1 MTSLNRPSQ
10 PVPSSAPSLSLSP
23 SPSDTPPVDP
33 DRARRRFFALSLV
46 ILLPLVGGVLWS
58 AAESGDKEPDPD
70 SLYRYLAIF
79 SETLNLVRQTYVEP
93 TEMGT
98 LLAGAMEGSTDALDS
113 FSIYLPSAV
122 PADQEDQLIPGAR
135 HAGLV
140 ILKERGV
147 AYVAGVEAGSPA
159 VTADVQ
165 SGDIL
170 SRIGGRP
177 TRQMPVWEIN
187 RELVPVDGRELEIE
201 VVRRGETKTLKL
213 KLAPSEPPAP
223 SLETVQGHP
232 LLRIPRIDSASVEAV
247 RSLLSRAAGEGAAK
261 LLIDL
266 RGISG
271 GNPDAAFALAG
282 LFAEGDLGTLKE
294 KEAVERTFAS
304 TGAVA
309 FRGDLVLLVDGFT
322 TGAAE
327 IVAAVLHQK
336 AKAKLVGVP
345 TFGWAGERSRIELG
359 NGARLYLTTAFFA
372 GPDGKPLS
380 QRLTPDLLVDDFSRR
395 FEEREKP
402 LSELI
407 LERAIRFLNGE
418 PELVEKKAA

>member
-1 MTSLNRPSQ
+1 M
-10 PVPSSAPSLSLSP
+10 V
-23 SPSDTPPVDP
+23 
-33 DRARRRFFALSLV
+33 
-46 ILLPLVGGVLWS
+46 PLVGGVLWS
-58 AAESGDKEPDPD
+58 AGDVADKEPDPD
-70 SLYRYLAIF
+70 ALYRYLAIF
-79 SETLNLVRQTYVEP
+79 SETVNLVRQTYVEP
-93 TEMGT
+93 IEMGT

-122 PADQEDQLIPGAR
+122 PTDQESELLPGAR

-140 ILKERGV
+140 ILKDRGV
-147 AYVAGVEAGSPA
+147 VYVAGVEDGSSGVA
-159 VTADVQ
+159 ADLQ

-170 SRIGGRP
+170 SRVGGRP

-187 RELVPVDGRELEIE
+187 RELLPVDGRELELE

-223 SLETVQGHP
+223 TLSAAQGLP
-232 LLRIPRIDSASVEAV
+232 LLRIPRIDVAAVETV
-247 RSLLSRAAGEGAAK
+247 RALLARATAEGSTK
-261 LLIDL
+261 LIVDL
-266 RGISG
+266 RGLLG
-271 GNPDAAFALAG
+271 GDPDAAYALAG
-282 LFAEGDLGTLKE
+282 LLAEGELGTLREKE
-294 KEAVERTFAS
+294 KVARSFSAS
-304 TGAVA
+304 GTVG
-309 FRGDLVLLVDGFT
+309 FRGQLVVLVDGST

-327 IVAAVLHQK
+327 ILAAVLQQK
-336 AKAKLVGVP
+336 SGAKLVGVP
-345 TFGWAGERSRIELG
+345 TFGWAGERSRIDLE

-380 QRLTPDLLVDDFSRR
+380 QGLTPDLLVDDLSRH
-395 FEEREKP
+395 FEERDKP

>member
-1 MTSLNRPSQ
+1 MNRPSQ
-10 PVPSSAPSLSLSP
+10 PLPSNL
-23 SPSDTPPVDP
+23 PPVDP
-33 DRARRRFFALSLV
+33 DRSRRRFLALSLV
-46 ILLPLVGGVLWS
+46 VMLPLVGGVLWS
-58 AAESGDKEPDPD
+58 AGERGDKEPDPD

-93 TEMGT
+93 TDIGT
-98 LLAGAMEGSTDALDS
+98 LLAGAMEGSTDALDA
-113 FSIYLPSAV
+113 FSIYLPAAV
-122 PADQEDQLIPGAR
+122 STAQESELVPGSR

-140 ILKERGV
+140 ILKDRGV
-147 AYVAGVEAGSPA
+147 AYVAGVEEGSPA
-159 VTADVQ
+159 VAADFR

-170 SRIGGRP
+170 SRVGGRP

-187 RELVPVDGRELEIE
+187 REFVPADGRELEIE

-213 KLAPSEPPAP
+213 KLAQSEPPAP
-223 SLETVQGHP
+223 SLAPVQGHP
-232 LLRIPRIDSASVEAV
+232 LLRIPRIDSAAVEAV
-247 RSLLSRAAGEGAAK
+247 RALLSRAAAEGAAK
-261 LLIDL
+261 LMIDL

-271 GNPDAAFALAG
+271 GDPVAAFALAG
-282 LFAEGDLGTLKE
+282 LLAEGDLGTLQEKE
-294 KEAVERTFAS
+294 KVEKRF
-304 TGAVA
+304 TGAGGVA
-309 FRGDLVLLVDGFT
+309 YRGQLVLLVDGFT

-327 IVAAVLHQK
+327 IFAAVLQQK
-336 AKAKLVGVP
+336 NGAKLVGVP
-345 TFGWAGERSRIELG
+345 TFGWAGARSRIELE

-380 QRLTPDLLVDDFSRR
+380 QKLTPDLLVDDFTRR
-395 FEEREKP
+395 FEERDKP